1 MPPKK
6 AAAAATQKKAA
17 AVASHPSY
25 RDMIKE
31 AILQLKERNGSSRA
45 AIKKYVL
52 ANNKSLANSSNVFDA
67 QFNKAIRSGVEKGEF
82 HMPKGSSG
90 TVKLAKKE
98 PASKKESD
106 GVKKPAAAQKT
117 ATKKDATVKDAA
129 PKKKV
134 GAPKKATKDTATKKA
149 PAAKKAGAKAKPTA
163 NTASKRKA
171 PPVSSRCNRARED
184 FGQNQDG
191 PNHQEPQSA
200 SAGSE

>member
-1 MPPKK
+1 
-6 AAAAATQKKAA
+6 
-17 AVASHPSY
+17 
-25 RDMIKE
+25 MIKE
-31 AILQLKERNGSSRA
+31 AILQVSRCSARLPVVTGCGPRIMRPPTPIATTVALGGEVPSQLTRDLLLAEGARA

-52 ANNKSLANSSNVFDA
+52 ANNKSLANSSAVFDA

-82 HMPKGSSG
+82 HLPKGTSG

-98 PASKKESD
+98 PAAKKESD
-106 GVKKPAAAQKT
+106 GVKKPAAAKKT
-117 ATKKDATVKDAA
+117 AAKKEAPVKEAA

-171 PPVSSRCNRARED
+171 PPA
-184 FGQNQDG
+184 
-191 PNHQEPQSA
+191 
-200 SAGSE
+200 